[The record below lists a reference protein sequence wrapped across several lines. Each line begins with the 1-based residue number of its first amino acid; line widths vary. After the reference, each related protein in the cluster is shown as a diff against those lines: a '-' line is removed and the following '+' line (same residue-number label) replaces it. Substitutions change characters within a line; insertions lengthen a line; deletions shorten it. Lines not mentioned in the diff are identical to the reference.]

1 MRFKTLW
8 LRLFLHFGM
17 VLVLFGVLVT
27 LAQQIFLTTI
37 QLNNTKEL
45 LSNTAKNIVR
55 DIESK
60 KIKPD
65 DIESKQKKEL
75 FDILSNQAEKNNVQI
90 IIYKG
95 DIVFYPSDNA
105 DFTAITTS
113 KVNGSDS
120 FGTFYEKAGE
130 EQNTGINYLVY
141 VRNIYQNYG
150 GYKLEVRTHLTTIH
164 QSIDVTNV
172 FTRIVSIAAIFL
184 SLIWAFLFSRIF
196 TRPIVSMNKLTYE
209 LANLNFGHKLEIERN
224 DELGQLAENINLMSD
239 KLKTSIDELK
249 IKNEQLT
256 KELEREKSLEIMR
269 KKFVSDVSHEL
280 KTPLSIIQG
289 YAESLKFMVS
299 KSAEKR
305 EYYCDVIMDETTK
318 MTKLVHDLLNL
329 SQYTSGTFSI
339 ERSVFKIEELVY
351 TVADR
356 YSTIIDQKEI
366 NLETHLEPCEILAD
380 PLRIEQ
386 VVNNYLNNAIS
397 HIDENRQIVIIGKV
411 LNTDFYRVS
420 VFNSGNQISQ
430 DDLEKVW
437 IAFYKSD
444 KARSRSE
451 GRYGIGL
458 SIVKAIM
465 EMHNGKF
472 GVNNVPYGVEFYCD
486 IPINTKD
493 QSISVT
499 KS

>member
-37 QLNNTKEL
+37 QLNSTKEL

-55 DIESK
+55 QIDNK
-60 KIKPD
+60 HLKPD
-65 DIESKQKKEL
+65 DIESKQNEEL
-75 FDILSNQAEKNNVQI
+75 LDILDEQAAISNVQI

-95 DIVFYPSDNA
+95 DTVFYPYDNA
-105 DFTAITTS
+105 DFTSITNT
-113 KVNGSDS
+113 KTSDS
-120 FGTFYEKAGE
+120 DSYGTFYEKAGE
-130 EQNTGINYLVY
+130 EKRLGISYLVY
-141 VRNIYQNYG
+141 VRNIYQDFG

-196 TRPIVSMNKLTYE
+196 TKPIVSMNKLTYE
-209 LANLNFGHKLEIERN
+209 LANLNFDHKLELERS

-239 KLKTSIDELK
+239 KLKTSMDELK

-256 KELEREKSLEIMR
+256 RDLEREKSLEIMR

-289 YAESLKFMVS
+289 YAESLKSSVS
-299 KSAEKR
+299 KSTEKR

-329 SQYTSGTFSI
+329 SLYTSGTFSI
-339 ERSVFKIEELVY
+339 DPSTFKIEELVH
-351 TVADR
+351 TVTDR
-356 YSTIIDQKEI
+356 YFTIIGQKEI
-366 NLETHLEPCEILAD
+366 NLETHIEPYEIFAD

-397 HIDENRQIVIIGKV
+397 HTDENCQMVVIGKV
-411 LNTDFYRVS
+411 LDNDFYRVS
-420 VFNSGNQISQ
+420 VFNSGNPIAA

-444 KARSRSE
+444 KARNRSE

-465 EMHNGKF
+465 DLHNGRC

-486 IPINTKD
+486 IPINKKT
-493 QSISVT
+493 
-499 KS
+499 

>member
-37 QLNNTKEL
+37 QLNRTKEL
-45 LSNTAKNIVR
+45 LSGTAKNIVNEILQKHIMPA
-55 DIESK
+55 DIEGRQNK
-60 KIKPD
+60 V
-65 DIESKQKKEL
+65 L
-75 FDILSNQAEKNNVQI
+75 FDILEKQSEKSNVQI
-90 IIYKG
+90 IVYKG
-95 DIVFYPSDNA
+95 DNVFYPSDTA
-105 DFTAITTS
+105 SFTATTTS
-113 KVNGSDS
+113 KVSGSDNE
-120 FGTFYEKAGE
+120 GTFYEKAGE
-130 EQNTGINYLVY
+130 DQNTAISYLVY
-141 VRNIYQNYG
+141 VRNIYQNLG
-150 GYKLEVRTHLTTIH
+150 FKLEVRTHLTTIH
-164 QSIDVTNV
+164 QSVDVTNL

-184 SLIWAFLFSRIF
+184 SLVWAFLFSRIF

-209 LANLNFGHKLEIERN
+209 LANLNFDHKLEIERN
-224 DELGQLAENINLMSD
+224 DELGQLAENINIMSD
-239 KLKTSIDELK
+239 KLKTSMDELK

-256 KELEREKSLEIMR
+256 KELEREKGLEIMR

-289 YAESLKFMVS
+289 YAESLKASVS

-305 EYYCDVIMDETTK
+305 EYYCDVIMDETVK

-339 ERSVFKIEELVY
+339 ERSDFKIEELVY
-351 TVADR
+351 TVKDR
-356 YSTIIDQKEI
+356 YSTIIDQKGI
-366 NLETHLEPCEILAD
+366 NLETHIEPYEINAD

-397 HIDENRQIVIIGKV
+397 HTDENRQIVLIGKV
-411 LNTDFYRVS
+411 LNSGFYRIS
-420 VFNSGNQISQ
+420 VFNSGNHISQ
-430 DDLEKVW
+430 DDLEKIW

-465 EMHNGKF
+465 NLHNGRC

-486 IPINTKD
+486 IPINKND
-493 QSISVT
+493 T